1 MRRLR
6 ALLAGLVLAAPTFT
20 SVLATPVPACATEE
34 GPHAA
39 LVVDTG
45 QGIGTYCVS
54 LGAPSVDG
62 LDLIRLA
69 GRQHGLA
76 YSFGFGGQ
84 AVCSLA
90 GVGVSGDDC
99 FAQYPDFWGYWHG
112 NGSGGWAWSGVGPGS
127 TQIGDGDVEG
137 WVWGT
142 GDSGASHRAPP
153 GLAFDDVCEPSD
165 GADGSGGGGGTGDG
179 DRGGG
184 DDAGDSG
191 QAPSASPAP
200 TPSRPDRE
208 KPRDRDRPTPSAS
221 AAASSDGPD
230 ISAASSPPVDPP
242 SGGPPAT
249 LLVALAAATV
259 LVGGGWRRIRVRGAA
274 T

>member
-1 MRRLR
+1 MRLR
-6 ALLAGLVLAAPTFT
+6 SLVAVLALAAPTFT
-20 SVLATPVPACATEE
+20 SVLATPVPACATEA
-34 GPHAA
+34 GTHAA

-45 QGIGTYCVS
+45 QDVSTYCVS

-76 YSFGFGGQ
+76 YSLGFGGQ

-99 FAQYPDFWGYWHG
+99 FSEYPNFWGYWHG
-112 NGSGGWAWSGVGPGS
+112 NGSGGWGWSGVGPAS
-127 TQIGDGDVEG
+127 AQIGDGDVEG

-165 GADGSGGGGGTGDG
+165 GADGSGSGGGDQGGGGGSGDTGDAG
-179 DRGGG
+179 ADGGTPI
-184 DDAGDSG
+184 ASS
-191 QAPSASPAP
+191 SASPSP
-200 TPSRPDRE
+200 RE
-208 KPRDRDRPTPSAS
+208 RERPRDRARPTASAS
-221 AAASSDGPD
+221 DAAPSDDVD
-230 ISAASSPPVDPP
+230 IRAASSPPVDP
-242 SGGPPAT
+242 SGGPPAA
-249 LLVALAAATV
+249 LFLALAAATV
-259 LVGGGWRRIRVRGAA
+259 LVGGGVRKLRVRPGA